1 MSNDEIVVTV
11 EADLADLVPTF
22 LANCRAHARKLRAAA
37 AAGDLAAAASIG
49 HNLAGS
55 GTSYGFDRVSDLGR
69 EIERL
74 AKGGDARGVGDLAQQ
89 LENYLARVRAVSG

>member
-1 MSNDEIVVTV
+1 MSDDEIVVTV
-11 EADLADLVPTF
+11 EAGLADLVPTF
-22 LANCRAHARKLRAAA
+22 LANFRAHALKLRAAA
-37 AAGDLAAAASIG
+37 AAGDLAVAASIG

-55 GTSYGFDRVSDLGR
+55 GTSYGFDQVSELGR

-74 AKGGDARGVGDLAQQ
+74 AKGADARAVGQLAQQ